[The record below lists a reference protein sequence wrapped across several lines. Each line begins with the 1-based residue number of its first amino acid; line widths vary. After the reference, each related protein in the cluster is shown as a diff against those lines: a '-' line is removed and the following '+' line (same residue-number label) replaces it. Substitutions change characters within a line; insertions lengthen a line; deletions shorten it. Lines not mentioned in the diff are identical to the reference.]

1 MVQHRG
7 REPGPPHERT
17 HPDAIHDSIPVHGRD
32 GPAHCDP
39 VSSCPQRRSVRWQ
52 QQPRRLVPPE
62 PARSGSEPTDAIA
75 ARRADY
81 ENVARA
87 LCADC
92 PLRAEC
98 LELALRE
105 EHDLPR
111 TWVHGIRGGTAPWQR
126 ARLIVRRR
134 RIAAQQSA
142 ETTADRLKALR
153 VSNHRG
159 TLRIP
164 VEGFEGYQV
173 RLAQAAIDSPDEVA

>member
-1 MVQHRG
+1 MRSMIPFPSTDVAVLPTATLSRRVLNAG
-7 REPGPPHERT
+7 ACVGSSN
-17 HPDAIHDSIPVHGRD
+17 PDA
-32 GPAHCDP
+32 
-39 VSSCPQRRSVRWQ
+39 WF
-52 QQPRRLVPPE
+52 PPE

-81 ENVARA
+81 ENTARA

-92 PLRAEC
+92 PMRAEC

-142 ETTADRLKALR
+142 ETTADHLKALR

-164 VEGFEGYQV
+164 VKGVEDYQV